1 MNGATNADVVQHTF
15 FDTPDQAPSAQAN
28 AAFLTDTSGPV
39 GAEPEPVDPTIP
51 ITGAERL

>member
-1 MNGATNADVVQHTF
+1 MNGATHANIVQNILLN
-15 FDTPDQAPSAQAN
+15 TPDQAPSAQAN

>member
-1 MNGATNADVVQHTF
+1 MNGATNADVVQNTLL
-15 FDTPDQAPSAQAN
+15 DTPDQAPSAQPN
-28 AAFLTDTSGPV
+28 AALLTDTSGPV

>member
-1 MNGATNADVVQHTF
+1 MNGATNADVVQNTLL
-15 FDTPDQAPSAQAN
+15 DTPDQAPFAQAN

-39 GAEPEPVDPTIP
+39 GVEPEPVDPTIP